1 MSNILDIYNILIRI
15 ESNNHITKRTNVYTK
30 KQIRDYYRLKSI
42 ELFSVIERIDATKP
56 KYISY
61 EINYQLYKNT
71 ECYLFTFKVLENK
84 KYHIPNRVFQFHQPI
99 NYLKRGKRECITK
112 AINTLKK

>member
-1 MSNILDIYNILIRI
+1 MSNILDIYNTLIRI
-15 ESNNHITKRTNVYTK
+15 ESNNYITKRTNVYTK
-30 KQIRDYYRLKSI
+30 KQIIDYYRLKSI

-84 KYHIPNRVFQFHQPI
+84 KYHIPDRIFQFHQPI
-99 NYLKRGKRECITK
+99 NILKRGKGESYIK